1 MCCYGN
7 ASIYS
12 LVDVCN
18 RTLFLRTIKK
28 RDVLTIVMEQ
38 KSSGWP
44 FCQKLFNYEL

>member
-18 RTLFLRTIKK
+18 WTLFLHTIKK
-28 RDVLTIVMEQ
+28 RDSCDGAKEQ
-38 KSSGWP
+38 WMAILP
-44 FCQKLFNYEL
+44 EII